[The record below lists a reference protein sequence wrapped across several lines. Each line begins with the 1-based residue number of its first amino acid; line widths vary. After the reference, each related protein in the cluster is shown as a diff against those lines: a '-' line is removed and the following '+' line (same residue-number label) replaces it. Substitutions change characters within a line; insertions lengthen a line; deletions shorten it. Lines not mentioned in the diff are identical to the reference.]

1 MTDMERADVVNVAD
15 CSPQWRLLNRGYPNG
30 RPLWS
35 RWHPCFSTYRKNA
48 EYAFS
53 HWRNDCA
60 NGTADTLVSHS
71 SAFSVF
77 VLLNLALSS
86 A

>member
-1 MTDMERADVVNVAD
+1 MGSRASEARI
-15 CSPQWRLLNRGYPNG
+15 WRLFAPGPRRL
-30 RPLWS
+30 LWS
-35 RWHPCFSTYRKNA
+35 TWHPCFSTYRKNA
-48 EYAFS
+48 EYAIS

-71 SAFSVF
+71 SAFWVF
-77 VLLNLALSS
+77 VLLDLALNS